1 MRSPGVNYVW
11 VGGFVLAMLAVF
23 VASMAV
29 LTGRSGAVDR
39 YYTRYDNVLGVVPG
53 TQLLY
58 EGLRVGQVEAIEP
71 SREAG
76 QKRYRVTLSV
86 RSGWPIP
93 EDSVAWIT
101 EPGLLAA
108 ITIDIRAGR
117 SGTLLEPGSEIAG
130 QDLESVFSAV
140 GSLAG
145 RVDEM
150 IEHDLGPLLDSAAER
165 TPRIL
170 ANLESTTEQL
180 SATTGRVSA
189 VFDAENT
196 AEIDKMIGDLSTSA
210 AHLSELT
217 RHLESSL
224 ARVDGMVESVDGLV
238 RDNSDSVERMLV
250 DLEHTLASVARHID
264 AINANLES
272 TSHNMNE
279 FSAQIRRNPAVLVR
293 GTSGG
298 EAADGDAP

>member
-1 MRSPGVNYVW
+1 MRSPGINYVW

-23 VASMAV
+23 VVSMAV
-29 LTGRSGAVDR
+29 LTGRSGATDR
-39 YYTRYDNVLGVVPG
+39 YYTHYDNVLGVVPG

-58 EGLRVGQVEAIEP
+58 EGLRVGQVEAIEAG
-71 SREAG
+71 REAG
-76 QKRYRVTLSV
+76 KKRYRVTLSV

-117 SGTLLEPGSEIAG
+117 SQTLLEPGSELAG

-145 RVDEM
+145 RVDD
-150 IEHDLGPLLDSAAER
+150 IVEHDIGPLLASVAEQ

-170 ANLESTTEQL
+170 ANLEATTEEL
-180 SATTGRVSA
+180 SGTTRRVSA

-196 AEIDKMIGDLSTSA
+196 AQLDAMIGDLSTTA
-210 AHLSELT
+210 AHLADLT

-224 ARVDGMVESVDGLV
+224 ARVDGMVERVDGLV
-238 RDNSDSVERMLV
+238 SENSDGVERMLS

-298 EAADGDAP
+298 EAVDGDAP